1 MKCITLKG
9 SVLIFL
15 LGMVSIFTPFTCN
28 KDESKIN
35 IVLHD
40 KPLDLIQSSIQ
51 GKWKLQKVT
60 GGICNGCYPP
70 PKNNPYMIITG
81 DHIVAGNDLRVTLD
95 TIIVWKR
102 DRDIFQDSTYLLSY
116 RDSKSYAFPIYKVVD
131 QIRNDTLVLIDD
143 ASDAFYYYYTK

>member
-1 MKCITLKG
+1 
-9 SVLIFL
+9 
-15 LGMVSIFTPFTCN
+15 
-28 KDESKIN
+28 
-35 IVLHD
+35 
-40 KPLDLIQSSIQ
+40 
-51 GKWKLQKVT
+51 
-60 GGICNGCYPP
+60 
-70 PKNNPYMIITG
+70 MIITG